1 MSKAKVIKALREH
14 FEDIEL
20 WYDRSAASWV
30 FAGECTERWAD
41 RYACVYR
48 LSDLTPEQWVDLALD
63 FSARQ
68 SFRCNV
74 DNHQI

>member
-14 FEDIEL
+14 FKDIEL

-63 FSARQ
+63 FSAR
-68 SFRCNV
+68 
-74 DNHQI
+74 